1 MSARVDVVVIGGGPA
16 GLSAALVLGRC
27 RRKVLLIDSGEYRNA
42 VSPAMHGFL
51 SRDGLDPSELRRIGR
66 EQLEMYPSVE
76 IRQSTVVG
84 ANRAEDGYT
93 LDLADGDVVT
103 SRFLLLATGVV
114 DRLPEL
120 EGAAAL
126 FGRGVF
132 QCPYC
137 DAYEVADRQFV
148 AYGCGSQG
156 MDLALELTTW
166 SGHVML
172 CTDGPSGLSAIER
185 ERLAANDIA
194 VDERRIARLAGAD
207 RLRAV
212 VFRDGSST
220 ECAALF
226 FLTHQRQRS
235 ELAAQLGCQFTD
247 DDAVATDEHEATCV
261 PGLYVAGDAS
271 RDVQFAIVAAAEGA
285 EAAAAINTA
294 LHRAELA

>member
-1 MSARVDVVVIGGGPA
+1 
-16 GLSAALVLGRC
+16 
-27 RRKVLLIDSGEYRNA
+27 
-42 VSPAMHGFL
+42 
-51 SRDGLDPSELRRIGR
+51 
-66 EQLEMYPSVE
+66 
-76 IRQSTVVG
+76 
-84 ANRAEDGYT
+84 
-93 LDLADGDVVT
+93 
-103 SRFLLLATGVV
+103 
-114 DRLPEL
+114 
-120 EGAAAL
+120 
-126 FGRGVF
+126 
-132 QCPYC
+132 
-137 DAYEVADRQFV
+137 
-148 AYGCGSQG
+148 
-156 MDLALELTTW
+156 
-166 SGHVML
+166 ML